1 MDRKKIVYLLACLLA
16 LASSWYFLAGR
27 NDVSDIRD
35 RADTVRN
42 GLKSAEEEQR
52 DQAESLDRAADA
64 ADRGQ
69 QAVRDSQE
77 TADRIQDLERS
88 DSEIIRDCKSIIE
101 TVRAR
106 GETESQS

>member
-52 DQAESLDRAADA
+52 DQAESLDRAEEA

-69 QAVRDSQE
+69 SAVRDSQE
-77 TADRIQDLERS
+77 TAGRIEDLERA
-88 DSEIIRDCKSIIE
+88 DAEIIRDCQSILE
-101 TVRAR
+101 TVRKR
-106 GETESQS
+106 GKPEN